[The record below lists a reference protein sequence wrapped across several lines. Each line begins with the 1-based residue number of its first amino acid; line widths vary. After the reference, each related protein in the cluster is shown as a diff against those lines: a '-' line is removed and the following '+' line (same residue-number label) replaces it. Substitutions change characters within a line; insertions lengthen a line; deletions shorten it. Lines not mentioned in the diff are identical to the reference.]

1 LIGIGHSKRWLRIV
15 AVLGLASLGASLGI
29 VSSAH
34 SAQISRITIDG
45 PISPASSDF
54 IATAIDQASSAGS
67 LMLVI
72 EMDTPGGLLDSTKT
86 IVQNIMA
93 SPIPVAVFVYP
104 SGGSATSAGVFVTMA
119 ADIAA
124 MAPGTTIGS
133 AHPVTGSGQD
143 IEGDMRKKVENFTVA
158 FFESIAEQRGRNV
171 EWAEQAV
178 RESVSV
184 TATEAV
190 ALNVVDFVAA
200 DLESLV
206 EQAEG
211 RTVQVAGKDLV
222 LEFDS
227 ARDSSGA
234 LRVVDIEMTL
244 RQQVLNLITHPN
256 IIYLLM
262 MAGMLGLYMELS
274 NPGAVVPGV
283 VGGIC
288 LLLALLGG
296 QVLPISSTGMLLIA
310 LGMMFLVAELFI
322 PSFGILGF
330 GGVVAVTLGS
340 LFLYTPESAL
350 FVDRSLIFATSAVFA
365 TAIGAL
371 LILVVR
377 DRRQRV
383 RTGSE
388 GLIGEVGVVAEELAP
403 EGKVRVHGEI
413 WGAVAEGQVSAGQ
426 KVRVDGVEGLVLRV
440 SKKGEEL
447 K

>member
-1 LIGIGHSKRWLRIV
+1 MS
-15 AVLGLASLGASLGI
+15 
-29 VSSAH
+29 
-34 SAQISRITIDG
+34 
-45 PISPASSDF
+45 
-54 IATAIDQASSAGS
+54 
-67 LMLVI
+67 
-72 EMDTPGGLLDSTKT
+72 
-86 IVQNIMA
+86 
-93 SPIPVAVFVYP
+93 
-104 SGGSATSAGVFVTMA
+104 
-119 ADIAA
+119 ADIAV

-350 FVDRSLIFATSAVFA
+350 YVDRSLIFATSTLFAV
-365 TAIGAL
+365 AIGAL

-388 GLIGEVGVVAEELAP
+388 GLIGEVGIAAEELAP

-426 KVRVDGVEGLVLRV
+426 KVRVDAVEGLVLRV
-440 SKKGEEL
+440 SKKGEAL